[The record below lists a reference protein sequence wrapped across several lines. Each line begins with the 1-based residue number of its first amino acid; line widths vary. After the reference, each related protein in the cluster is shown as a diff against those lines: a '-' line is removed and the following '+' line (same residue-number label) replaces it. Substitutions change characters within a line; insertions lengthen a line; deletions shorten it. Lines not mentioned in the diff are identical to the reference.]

1 MLLHHANE
9 RGITR
14 ILTYASPRD
23 PHWKRWAMRVIED
36 MSGRGRL
43 LPLYHR
49 WRTQVAGKSPK
60 MMSDLLEMI
69 GTKLDI
75 SVVDLIDGDQ
85 GSADTGKFGPRT
97 DDAKRGSAAWPVAV
111 PADMP
116 LVIIAN
122 HPFGIGDG
130 IAALALAEQ
139 LDRPYR
145 ILINSDFMKV
155 PEDPRSRTADR
166 FLRKP
171 RRYQDQYRNSRSR
184 APAPEGRRYYSSVS
198 GRRCR
203 DRRTSGRQSRGAAM
217 EGFHGASDP
226 ARRGG
231 GPSGLFRGAEQR
243 PFSPRE
249 PLQLDDLDGADGFR
263 IPQLRGYHGQG
274 ARWNRRA
281 VCRPRL
287 QGHAWALTDEL

>member
-1 MLLHHANE
+1 
-9 RGITR
+9 
-14 ILTYASPRD
+14 
-23 PHWKRWAMRVIED
+23 
-36 MSGRGRL
+36 
-43 LPLYHR
+43 
-49 WRTQVAGKSPK
+49 
-60 MMSDLLEMI
+60 MMSDLLDMI

-155 PEDPRSRTADR
+155 PEIRDR
-166 FLRKP
+166 ALPIDF
-171 RRYQDQYRNSRSR
+171 SGSR
-184 APAPEGRRYYSSVS
+184 AAIKTNIETRE
-198 GRRCR
+198 
-203 DRRTSGRQSRGAAM
+203 A
-217 EGFHGASDP
+217 
-226 ARRGG
+226 ARR
-231 GPSGLFRGAEQR
+231 L
-243 PFSPRE
+243 
-249 PLQLDDLDGADGFR
+249 
-263 IPQLRGYHGQG
+263 LRGGVTIVVFPAGGVATAERPGGKAEELPWKGFTARLIQHAEAAVLPVYFEGQNSALFHLVSRFSLTIRMALMVSEFRNFVG
-274 ARWNRRA
+274 TMVKVHVGTVVPFAGL
-281 VCRPRL
+281 VCRGDRL
-287 QGHAWALTDEL
+287 GLTDELYARVHRLAPEARHLRLDELRPRPPEKRRRYPWDPPPRNVVVEG